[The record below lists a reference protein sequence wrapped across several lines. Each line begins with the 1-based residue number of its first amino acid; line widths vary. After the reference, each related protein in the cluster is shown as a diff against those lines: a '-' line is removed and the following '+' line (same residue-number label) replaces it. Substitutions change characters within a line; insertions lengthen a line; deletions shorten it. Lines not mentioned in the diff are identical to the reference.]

1 MQLLQISADNS
12 TRFPG
17 GFTSNLK
24 GKPLALPV
32 RQTGGRAGAY
42 TAEMVSA
49 ENFHQTFKGV
59 KMDLPGGYN
68 MMDVTSRLNVVA
80 NNTLRVAQAWGWDF
94 TLWDHRIFQ
103 PSQHKW
109 ETTSRDIGNNV
120 LNSSL
125 IGLVKG
131 DFLSELFIDGL
142 VKSSYT
148 SKPQAYSKDDD
159 PWQRCQKIWH
169 NTVKH
174 PFRQAF
180 GLSAHPLT
188 TIGHLLPPKERH
200 WLAIKPL
207 DTNILR
213 IKRFGDALSLK
224 TTFDAI
230 QEAILVSGQ
239 PSELLDN
246 VRKAGTR
253 QELKE
258 LYTSLRPEKTIEP
271 QVMDVLAS
279 LFDEKTGE
287 LKKNAYEL
295 APEVAADLAYYLALY
310 KPCGGQGA
318 SEEGIK
324 QLLKQLLATEPITHI
339 SDEGMLV
346 IKPAK
351 ATAMSQANDWFKTI
365 NAHWKKDADQAVRLS
380 TQIILGEL
388 VKLYEQEHQKA
399 ILAGNTTICKQ
410 TLAKRFALE
419 VAPKLMSKT
428 GNTFNGELAAV
439 LEPAFQLSQRTALL
453 NEYEAHR
460 NTALLSQTITQAL
473 FTCFVLGN
481 LLFFIVFN
489 TLARLDVD
497 FKGPHGETRLD
508 FGEMKRSLTRWVK
521 KQLGQEVE
529 EPQAKVIQPKVSLD
543 LSLGNTV
550 SLREEQQVFNKLK
563 PQAVGIPTEIAAAGI
578 ENPTRVA
585 SSALNA
591 FNYTYLIQSMQSM
604 ASTNPVLPSQES
616 LPINLLIAGGG
627 VLQ

>member
-12 TRFPG
+12 TGFSG

-32 RQTGGRAGAY
+32 PQTGGRAGAY

-169 NTVKH
+169 NTVRH

-200 WLAIKPL
+200 WLVIKPL
-207 DTNILR
+207 DTNIKL
-213 IKRFGDALSLK
+213 IERFGDALSLK
-224 TTFDAI
+224 TTFKAI
-230 QEAILVSGQ
+230 QEAILASEH
-239 PSELLDN
+239 PSQLLDN

-253 QELKE
+253 QELKQ
-258 LYTSLRPEKTIEP
+258 LYTSLLPEKTIKP

-346 IKPAK
+346 IKSAK

-365 NAHWKKDADQAVRLS
+365 NAHWKKNADQAVRLS

-399 ILAGNTTICKQ
+399 VLAGNTTICKQ

-419 VAPKLMSKT
+419 VAPKLLSKT

-497 FKGPHGETRLD
+497 FNCAHGETRLD

-563 PQAVGIPTEIAAAGI
+563 PQAVGIPTEIAAAGN
-578 ENPTRVA
+578 EKPSAEA
-585 SSALNA
+585 SVGFNVY
-591 FNYTYLIQSMQSM
+591 NYTYLKQSM
-604 ASTNPVLPSQES
+604 ALTNPEYPSQDR
-616 LPINLLIAGGG
+616 LPNNLLIAGGG
-627 VLQ
+627 LSQ

>member
-12 TRFPG
+12 TGFSS

-32 RQTGGRAGAY
+32 HQTRGRAGAY
-42 TAEMVSA
+42 TAEMVNA
-49 ENFHQTFKGV
+49 ENFHQAFKGV

-109 ETTSRDIGNNV
+109 ETTSRDIGNNI

-159 PWQRCQKIWH
+159 PGQRIQKIWH
-169 NTVKH
+169 NTVRH

-188 TIGHLLPPKERH
+188 TLGHVLPPQERH

-207 DTNILR
+207 DTNIKL
-213 IKRFGDALSLK
+213 IERFGDALSLR

-230 QEAILVSGQ
+230 QEAILASGH

-246 VRKAGTR
+246 VRKVGAR
-253 QELKE
+253 QELKK
-258 LYTSLRPEKTIEP
+258 LYVSLLPEKTIKP
-271 QVMDVLAS
+271 QVMDALAS

-339 SDEGMLV
+339 SGEGMLV

-365 NAHWKKDADQAVRLS
+365 NVHWKKDADQAVRLS
-380 TQIILGEL
+380 TQVILGEF

-419 VAPKLMSKT
+419 VAPKLLSKT
-428 GNTFNGELAAV
+428 GNTFNGELTTI

-508 FGEMKRSLTRWVK
+508 FGEMKRSLTRWIK

-529 EPQAKVIQPKVSLD
+529 EPKARVIQPKVSLD

-550 SLREEQQVFNKLK
+550 SFREEQQVFNKLK
-563 PQAVGIPTEIAAAGI
+563 PQAVGGIPTEISASGI
-578 ENPTRVA
+578 EKLPAEA
-585 SSALNA
+585 SVGLNA
-591 FNYTYLIQSMQSM
+591 YNDTYLKQSM
-604 ASTNPVLPSQES
+604 ALTNPDLPSQES
-616 LPINLLIAGGG
+616 LPISPLIAGGG
-627 VLQ
+627 GGSQ

>member
-12 TRFPG
+12 TGFSG

-32 RQTGGRAGAY
+32 HQTRGRTGAY
-42 TAEMVSA
+42 TAEMVNA
-49 ENFHQTFKGV
+49 ENFHQAFKGV

-109 ETTSRDIGNNV
+109 ETTSRDIGNNI

-159 PWQRCQKIWH
+159 PGQRIQKIWH
-169 NTVKH
+169 NTVRH

-188 TIGHLLPPKERH
+188 TLGHVLPPQERH
-200 WLAIKPL
+200 WLVIKPL
-207 DTNILR
+207 DTNIKL
-213 IKRFGDALSLK
+213 IERFGEALSLR

-230 QEAILVSGQ
+230 QEAILASGH

-246 VRKAGTR
+246 VRKVGAR
-253 QELKE
+253 QELKK
-258 LYTSLRPEKTIEP
+258 LYVSLRPEKTIKP
-271 QVMDVLAS
+271 QVMDALAS

-287 LKKNAYEL
+287 LKQNAYEL

-339 SDEGMLV
+339 SGEGMLV

-351 ATAMSQANDWFKTI
+351 ATAMSQAHDWFETI

-380 TQIILGEL
+380 TQVILGEF

-419 VAPKLMSKT
+419 VAPKLLSKT
-428 GNTFNGELAAV
+428 GNTFNGELAAI
-439 LEPAFQLSQRTALL
+439 LEPAFQMSQRTALL
-453 NEYEAHR
+453 NEYETHR
-460 NTALLSQTITQAL
+460 NMALLSQTITQAL

-508 FGEMKRSLTRWVK
+508 FGEMKRSLTRWIK

-529 EPQAKVIQPKVSLD
+529 EPKARVIQPKVSLD

-550 SLREEQQVFNKLK
+550 SFREEQQVFNKLK
-563 PQAVGIPTEIAAAGI
+563 PQAVGGIPTEIATAGI
-578 ENPTRVA
+578 EKPPAETSVG
-585 SSALNA
+585 LNVY
-591 FNYTYLIQSMQSM
+591 NYTYLKQSM
-604 ASTNPVLPSQES
+604 ALTNPDLPSQDM
-616 LPINLLIAGGG
+616 LPINPLIAGGG
-627 VLQ
+627 LS